1 MKKRFDSMKKIPQ
14 LVFAAAGVALS
25 LGIMDTNQAQAAS
38 ITATLTADNHY
49 GLYYG
54 QGNGSG
60 LTFVGRNEFGS
71 SGSPGVFNWSLPE
84 TYNLNVGT
92 GDYLY
97 VLAWDDGGPQSW
109 LGEFQGV
116 PNNPLLSN
124 TTDWEYFVSSG
135 NNPGTLGNVPSLTTV
150 ATEIASATWAMP
162 LASAPQGTSPWGT
175 IPGISSSAQFVWHDT
190 FNSNSSSD
198 NNYVIFRT
206 KAPVVPGEPKSVPEP
221 TSTLGLLA
229 LGTLGAASTLL
240 RKLKR

>member
-1 MKKRFDSMKKIPQ
+1 MKKKFYSMNKSK
-14 LVFAAAGVALS
+14 LAFAVGIALG
-25 LGIMDTNQAQAAS
+25 LGMMEANSARAAS

-60 LTFVGRNEFGS
+60 LTFVGRNELGG

-84 TYNLNVGT
+84 TYNFNVGA

-97 VLAWDDGGPQSW
+97 VLAWDDGGQQSW

-135 NNPGTLGNVPSLTTV
+135 NNPGEFGTVPSLTTV
-150 ATEIASATWAMP
+150 AAEIASATWAVP
-162 LASAPQGTSPWGT
+162 LASAPQGAAPWGT

-190 FNSNSSSD
+190 LSDNSSSD
-198 NNYVIFRT
+198 NNYVIFRA
-206 KAPVVPGEPKSVPEP
+206 KAPVVPNAVPEP
-221 TSTLGLLA
+221 TSALSLLA
-229 LGTLGAASTLL
+229 LGILGATSI
-240 RKLKR
+240 RKCKHKQ